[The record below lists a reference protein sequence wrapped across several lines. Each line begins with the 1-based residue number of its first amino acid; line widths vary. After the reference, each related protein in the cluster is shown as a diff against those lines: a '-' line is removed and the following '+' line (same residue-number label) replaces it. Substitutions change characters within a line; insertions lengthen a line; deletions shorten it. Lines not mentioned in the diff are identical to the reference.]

1 MRPITRRRTSMP
13 RTRTS
18 AAVAA
23 AFFLTFGLTACGE
36 AGDGS
41 SAGATSD
48 SGNSSAEQ
56 STAPVATDTEGQET
70 TVDEDGNLR
79 VTVAKGEAEIV
90 FVQDDGE
97 WSEDDL
103 ARMRKVVLSDHGYW
117 TGVWVGTNYHG
128 YDEEINHPE
137 DSKTKCDPDS
147 MYHHGA
153 DCVWGTSFDEGVEY
167 IDSSSQ
173 CGLFLQFEGS
183 FGRDENFWFVD
194 ANGERYHEN
203 ATRDELHAFGGDA
216 LPCGGNPPAAAG

>member
-1 MRPITRRRTSMP
+1 MQG
-13 RTRTS
+13 
-18 AAVAA
+18 AAP
-23 AFFLTFGLTACGE
+23 GLTACGE

-117 TGVWVGTNYHG
+117 TGVWVGTN
-128 YDEEINHPE
+128 
-137 DSKTKCDPDS
+137 
-147 MYHHGA
+147 
-153 DCVWGTSFDEGVEY
+153 
-167 IDSSSQ
+167 
-173 CGLFLQFEGS
+173 
-183 FGRDENFWFVD
+183 
-194 ANGERYHEN
+194 
-203 ATRDELHAFGGDA
+203 
-216 LPCGGNPPAAAG
+216 